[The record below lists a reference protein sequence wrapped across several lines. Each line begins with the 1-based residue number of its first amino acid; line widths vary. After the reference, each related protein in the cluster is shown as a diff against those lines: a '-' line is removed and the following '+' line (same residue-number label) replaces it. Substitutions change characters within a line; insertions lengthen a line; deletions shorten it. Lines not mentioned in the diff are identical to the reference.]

1 MLNSSIRISALQ
13 LYNTLQYF
21 FYKQALKI
29 SMIFLYLRYPM
40 LANSQTNSNY
50 LSLIPLK
57 KLISLNALIH
67 SFEKHFVIIVFNTYQ
82 PHIT

>member
-1 MLNSSIRISALQ
+1 
-13 LYNTLQYF
+13 
-21 FYKQALKI
+21 
-29 SMIFLYLRYPM
+29 M